1 MRTSILAYIIAVV
14 GLVMLTFGAWGLF
27 VLNTA
32 EIDIALTDEAIVFG
46 PNRRRPCNDRSG
58 TSPAPAT
65 RHSEKYQS
73 SLGGSL
79 KRQMRLPSY
88 LFAACETALPP
99 SWDRLSAPNICSA
112 KPITSDGAPP
122 MASVTALTEALQ
134 EAGGSNSLLSGGSVW
149 RRHSTNSSTRAT
161 LETMDAKHPPAISTN
176 PRAPKFRKQ
185 IIVAVEHSQMA
196 INDTQ

>member
-65 RHSEKYQS
+65 RYSEKYQS

-79 KRQMRLPSY
+79 KRKENSYRRGALSFLLSLRLRS
-88 LFAACETALPP
+88 EQ
-99 SWDRLSAPNICSA
+99 RR
-112 KPITSDGAPP
+112 
-122 MASVTALTEALQ
+122 ASRRTDQVTAGA
-134 EAGGSNSLLSGGSVW
+134 AG
-149 RRHSTNSSTRAT
+149 
-161 LETMDAKHPPAISTN
+161 
-176 PRAPKFRKQ
+176 Q
-185 IIVAVEHSQMA
+185 
-196 INDTQ
+196 